1 MADSDATGWLERAGD
16 IQGRPPGERGP
27 SGWIRTLGTACRAG
41 HDLFDTVVART
52 QDVAPSPC
60 RNSGDGLEGVGH
72 SPQGAGHRVAHSG
85 AGGFGPTINVWLR
98 GTLSTRLLPPITLP
112 FLDDLVRNDR
122 NHRQPLL
129 SGPGRLMFSSRSTA
143 VECAVRKLS
152 NHSTDVNSGGPTAS
166 AITFSGGPTPVD
178 NNRTSVL

>member
-1 MADSDATGWLERAGD
+1 MKHK
-16 IQGRPPGERGP
+16 GRPPGERGP

-60 RNSGDGLEGVGH
+60 RNSADGLERVGH

-85 AGGFGPTINVWLR
+85 ARGLGPINVRPR
-98 GTLSTRLLPPITLP
+98 GALSARLLPPITLS
-112 FLDDLVRNDR
+112 FLDDLVRNDG

-129 SGPGRLMFSSRSTA
+129 SGPGRLIRGAVLLPSNLLFENYRTVRRMSTPSAYHERNHLLARSAQSTT
-143 VECAVRKLS
+143 VERVFYRFRTLNWVRFFPCGS
-152 NHSTDVNSGGPTAS
+152 
-166 AITFSGGPTPVD
+166 
-178 NNRTSVL
+178 